1 MVEGSSDELI
11 AEVLRRLYRIQEVI
25 AREHFDALTWTLM
38 QAIGAAAMAE
48 AERRSFLLHEQ
59 APPGP
64 ALKTRRK
71 GEIIPFP
78 SATDPTIRAAGVHAR
93 RSGRAVRKYGDAIPS
108 VGKAGSDGGP
118 EASS

>member
-1 MVEGSSDELI
+1 MVVEGSSDELI

-48 AERRSFLLHEQ
+48 AERRSFLLHEP
-59 APPGP
+59 PPGSV
-64 ALKTRRK
+64 LKTRRK

-78 SATDPTIRAAGVHAR
+78 STTDPTIRAAGVLAR
-93 RSGRAVRKYGDAIPS
+93 RSGRAAREYGDAIPS
-108 VGKAGSDGGP
+108 VGKAGSDAGP